1 MSVKLSN
8 FVQIVIKKHLPTSIA
23 TTRDTAVLVDSTI
36 TEGYYKIN
44 GTGDGKT
51 KASAAS
57 PYDKTGKFENEW
69 FEVFFKNG
77 GKVLHVVKNTKQ
89 VPRNEILIAFT
100 NGDKVKYG
108 NEKDDDIQPQ
118 DGFGPDTKIYVLPI
132 TSTPTATTT
141 GKEGIVYK
149 YEPEVI
155 AKEYKN
161 TSVMATLA
169 YYTKMRIYDTNA
181 AKDYA
186 FTVEVVDDAGT
197 AVTDDNDVVNAC
209 ILYNANCLTYLAGA
223 TRNIGGNDSMGNDL
237 TNYFMR
243 IVLQQTLTDNL
254 VALLTSK
261 IKYDE
266 RGVNSVIAV
275 ISAELT
281 KFVNNGYISTDKSWT
296 DEDLYIGNEL
306 IIAQGAPLIGG
317 FKIHVAGFDTLTK
330 EERDAHQFPEIYI
343 LYGDAYSIR
352 KIAISG
358 EVFY

>member
-8 FVQIVIKKHLPTSIA
+8 FVQIVIKKHLTTSIA

-51 KASAAS
+51 KTTAAS
-57 PYDKTGKFENEW
+57 PYDGTGKFKNKW

-77 GKVLHVVKNTKQ
+77 GKVLHVVENTNQ

-100 NGDKVKYG
+100 TPGDAA
-108 NEKDDDIQPQ
+108 DIQPQ

-132 TSTPTATTT
+132 TSTPTAETT

-149 YEPEVI
+149 YEPEEI
-155 AKEYKN
+155 AEEYKN

-197 AVTDDNDVVNAC
+197 AVTDDNNVVNAC

-254 VALLTSK
+254 VALLSSK

-306 IIAQGAPLIGG
+306 IITQGAPLIGG
-317 FKIHVAGFDTLTK
+317 FKIHVAGFNTLTE

-358 EVFY
+358 EVF